1 MPAFARAQLHQICHW
16 NATGKTHEC
25 LRSATV
31 ACRLERSVSRTD
43 RQEIFHATLNFFHG
57 LDEKRVTLDILT
69 VAV

>member
-1 MPAFARAQLHQICHW
+1 MPVFARAQLHQICHG

-31 ACRLERSVSRTD
+31 ACRLERSVSGNGERKN
-43 RQEIFHATLNFFHG
+43 FHYPLNFFHG
-57 LDEKRVTLDILT
+57 LDEKAVTLDILT